1 LTLSEAG
8 ILGAYFACMALLAIY
23 GAHRLFLVV
32 LFLRHRARL
41 AEPAFRETD
50 SLPRLTVQL
59 PLYNEAFVA
68 GRLLDAVCRLDYPRD
83 RLEIQILDDSTDS
96 TRELC
101 RRQAERYRAQGFQ
114 VRHLHRESRRG
125 FKAGALAEGLRL
137 ATGEFIAI
145 FDADF
150 VPSADF
156 ARRALPCFAD
166 PEVGMVQAR
175 WGHLNRAF
183 SALTRVQSIFLD
195 GHFLIE
201 QTARSRTGRYFNFNG
216 TAGIWRR
223 ACIESAGGWQHDTLT
238 EDLDL
243 SYRAQMA
250 GWRFVFLPT
259 LVAEGELP
267 TQMNAF
273 KSQQHRWAKGSIQTG
288 LKLLPGL
295 LRSRVPGRVKAEAF
309 FHLTGNLAYLLMVAV
324 SLLYFPA
331 MRIRERMEWTRLLA
345 LDLPILL
352 LGSGSVLVFYLLSQ
366 REIGAGL
373 WKTLRDLPC
382 LMSVGMGLCLSNTL
396 AVVEGLLGWRT
407 DFVRTPKGVPA
418 AAGSGAPAGYRA
430 RLSPVVLGELA
441 GAGYFLVV
449 LSYSV
454 RHEIY
459 VSIPFVLLFLSGF
472 SLSAGRSLAE
482 ALPPLRRRP
491 IR

>member
-1 LTLSEAG
+1 MTRGEVAVLS
-8 ILGAYFACMALLAIY
+8 AYFFCMALLVVYAV
-23 GAHRLFLVV
+23 HRFHLVV
-32 LFLRHRARL
+32 LYLRHR
-41 AEPAFRETD
+41 PRE
-50 SLPRLTVQL
+50 SQAAPVRAVHLPRLTVQL
-59 PLYNEAFVA
+59 PLYNERFVA
-68 GRLLDAVCRLDYPRD
+68 GRILEAVCRLDYPKD

-96 TRELC
+96 TRDFC
-101 RRQAERYRAQGFQ
+101 RRQADRYRAAGFDI
-114 VRHLHRESRRG
+114 RHLPRDSRRG
-125 FKAGALAEGLRL
+125 FKAGALAEGLRQ
-137 ATGEFIAI
+137 ATGEYIAI

-150 VPSADF
+150 VPPPDF

-166 PEVGMVQAR
+166 PQVGMVQAR
-175 WGHLNRAF
+175 WGHLNRE
-183 SALTRVQSIFLD
+183 SSTLTRVQSIFLD

-250 GWRFVFLPT
+250 GWRFVFLPA

-288 LKLLPGL
+288 LKLLPKL
-295 LRSRVPGRVKAEAF
+295 LKGPAPLRVKTEAF

-331 MRIRERMEWTRLLA
+331 MRIRERMEWHRLLA

-352 LGSGSVLVFYLLSQ
+352 LGSGSVLVFYVLSQ
-366 REIGAGL
+366 REIGAGW

-382 LMSVGMGLCLSNTL
+382 LVSVGMGLCLSNAL
-396 AVVEGLLGWRT
+396 AVMEALLGWRT
-407 DFVRTPKGVPA
+407 DFVRTPKVPPGSRSA
-418 AAGSGAPAGYRA
+418 NAGGDYRSK
-430 RLSPVVLGELA
+430 LSPVVLAELA
-441 GAGYFLVV
+441 GTAYFLMV
-449 LSYSV
+449 LLYSV
-454 RHEIY
+454 RHAIY
-459 VSIPFVLLFLSGF
+459 VSVPFVLLFLSGF
-472 SLSAGRSLAE
+472 AFSAARSLTEGLA
-482 ALPPLRRRP
+482 ARLGRAR
-491 IR
+491 

>member
-1 LTLSEAG
+1 MSRGEAAVLT
-8 ILGAYFACMALLAIY
+8 AYFACLGLLAIY
-23 GAHRLFLVV
+23 AVHRLILVV
-32 LFLRHRARL
+32 LFLRHRPL
-41 AEPAFRETD
+41 GTEPAATD
-50 SLPRLTVQL
+50 AADLPRLTVQV
-59 PLYNEAFVA
+59 PVYNEVFVA
-68 GRLLDAVCRLDYPRD
+68 GRILEAVCRLDYPRD
-83 RLEIQILDDSTDS
+83 RLEIQILDDSTDA

-101 RRQAERYRAQGFQ
+101 RRLVERYRAAGFDI
-114 VRHLHRESRRG
+114 RHLRRDSRRG
-125 FKAGALAEGLRL
+125 FKAGALAEGLRQS
-137 ATGEFIAI
+137 TGEYIAI

-150 VPSADF
+150 VPPRDF

-166 PEVGMVQAR
+166 PRVGMVQAR
-175 WGHLNRAF
+175 WGHLNRGF
-183 SALTRVQSIFLD
+183 STLTRVQSIFLD

-223 ACIESAGGWQHDTLT
+223 SCIESAGGWQHDTLT

-295 LRSRVPGRVKAEAF
+295 LKGAAPLRVKSEAF
-309 FHLTGNLAYLLMVAV
+309 FHLTGNVAYVLMVAV

-331 MRIRERMEWTRLLA
+331 MRIREHMEWSRLLA

-366 REIGAGL
+366 REIGAGW
-373 WKTLRDLPC
+373 WKTLMDLPW
-382 LMSVGMGLCLSNTL
+382 LVSVGMGLCLSNAL
-396 AVVEGLLGWRT
+396 AVLEALLGWRT
-407 DFVRTPKGVPA
+407 DFVRTPKGPQGRT
-418 AAGSGAPAGYRA
+418 GSWPGDDYRA
-430 RLSPVVLGELA
+430 RLSPVVLMEAA
-441 GAGYFLVV
+441 GTAYFIVV
-449 LSYSV
+449 LLYAV
-454 RHEIY
+454 RHGIY
-459 VSIPFVLLFLSGF
+459 VSVPFVLLFLSGF
-472 SLSAGRSLAE
+472 AFSAARSLTE
-482 ALPPLRRRP
+482 ALSDRLGRAAR
-491 IR
+491 